1 MAKVVVSEQRNKPTR
16 FEEIVRQQVIQP
28 LGLTHTFM
36 GDEMMTEGGQV
47 KVKNRADIRVAQGR
61 DYFQGKVTTGQDFNY
76 DVAAGGAYSSAVDVA
91 KFYRAV
97 ANEEIFTRHP
107 ERSEG
112 SDYEDETARSK
123 AASAFFDEK
132 NFVLSGGD
140 FAEKY
145 GLGIRKLA
153 DDKIEYLHHG
163 GAGLL
168 FYAHAIA
175 HRNIGHPETA
185 KSGVAL
191 VSYENLTRPIA
202 AKLLGDEKKNKKGD
216 FEVDRE
222 LAAKMDWLDK
232 TFSKD
237 QLISLRQTLENTP
250 EKFSEKFFDEFQK
263 LPKPATSI
271 APSQVE
277 KMVSKTKSG
286 ANEV

>member
-1 MAKVVVSEQRNKPTR
+1 
-16 FEEIVRQQVIQP
+16 VIQP
-28 LGLTHTFM
+28 LELTHSFM
-36 GDEMMTEGGQV
+36 GDEMVTENDQV
-47 KVKNRADIRVAQGR
+47 KVRNRADIHVVQGR

-76 DVAAGGAYSSAVDVA
+76 DVAAGGAYSSAADVA

-107 ERSEG
+107 DEEETTRS
-112 SDYEDETARSK
+112 R
-123 AASAFFDEK
+123 AASAFFAEK
-132 NFVLSGGD
+132 NFILSGGD
-140 FAEKY
+140 FGEKY

-153 DDKIEYLHHG
+153 NEEIEYLHHG

-175 HRNIGHPETA
+175 HRNIGYPETA

-202 AKLLGDEKKNKKGD
+202 ARLLGDEKRDKEGNYFVDSDLAKKM
-216 FEVDRE
+216 E
-222 LAAKMDWLDK
+222 WLDK

-250 EKFSEKFFDEFQK
+250 DKFSEKFFDEFQK
-263 LPKPATSI
+263 LPKPAASV
-271 APSQVE
+271 APSQGE
-277 KMVSKTKSG
+277 KMASKTKSG
-286 ANEV
+286 ANEI